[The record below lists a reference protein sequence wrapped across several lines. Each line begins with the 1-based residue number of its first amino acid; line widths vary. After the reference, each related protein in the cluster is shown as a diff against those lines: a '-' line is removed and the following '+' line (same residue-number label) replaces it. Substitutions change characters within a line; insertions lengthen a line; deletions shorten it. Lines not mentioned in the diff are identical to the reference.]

1 METVGASFNVASIRE
16 EADRADDNFILVDSD
31 SGHNAEDRL
40 TEPGTPMSAPKCES
54 CERSEFRGSGGSG

>member
-1 METVGASFNVASIRE
+1 METVGASFNVASMRE
-16 EADRADDNFILVDSD
+16 EADRADDNFILVD

-54 CERSEFRGSGGSG
+54 